1 MNKEQIILTG
11 SLAAPLCKG
20 CRARI
25 RYAGGLISTSP
36 VINIRSLSPQK
47 AVFETVH
54 SVYHIALDT
63 IPFAM
68 ALMDTEPMCA

>member
-11 SLAAPLCKG
+11 SLAAPLYKG

-63 IPFAM
+63 IPFVM